1 MKDQLLVLLHVH
13 VVDAGI
19 NTVAISINKMLIFF
33 FIKEMKSVIAICL
46 RGISILKKTLQ
57 DGLDENGREHMYR
70 WSPKFWKK
78 ETAVCGCHLT
88 VLLGAFKLLPGQSTE
103 MYLHSFS
110 F

>member
-13 VVDAGI
+13 VVDAPI
-19 NTVAISINKMLIFF
+19 NTVAISINKMLIF

-46 RGISILKKTLQ
+46 RGISILKNTLQ
-57 DGLDENGREHMYR
+57 DGLDENGRERMYS

-78 ETAVCGCHLT
+78 ETAVCGCHFT

-110 F
+110 I